1 MKKTI
6 GILVLILVC
15 CALTSCNSIKEPK
28 IKGELIGS
36 DLDSELSVERYIN
49 NYYDEKEKGLDLF
62 DQWYKIKLQSKINL
76 KSEEEGYNIETN
88 IKLNGKILDAEYD
101 FEEKG
106 VINYTIEMNGTVP
119 ASSEGDVKSE
129 LSLKFDIKITII
141 EGKTYVKA
149 LMKGN
154 VDKNSFKF
162 KLKTNIDY
170 LEHQLD
176 SILGMTGSSS
186 EMIGS
191 ILDLDIF
198 SRIFQ
203 LLSPETILDDLN
215 DSLKNDNT
223 SIYVHKNQYTTEYR
237 DLDEEEEYVEIT
249 SFELDDYNYQLL
261 SYEEYVKDS
270 YVSEDYT
277 HEMITYCEIKTAL
290 FGNVKEPLDKANY
303 VY

>member
-1 MKKTI
+1 MKRTLS
-6 GILVLILVC
+6 ILVLVLVC
-15 CALTSCNSIKEPK
+15 CSLTSCKQFKEPK
-28 IKGELIGS
+28 IKGDLIGS
-36 DLDSELSVERYIN
+36 DIDSELSVERYIN
-49 NYYDEKEKGLDLF
+49 NYYDQKEIGFDLF
-62 DQWYKIKLQSKINL
+62 DQWYKIKLYSKINL
-76 KSEEEGYNIETN
+76 KSEEEGYNLEAN

-106 VINYTIEMNGTVP
+106 VINYTVEMNGTVP
-119 ASSEGDVKSE
+119 ASSKGDVTSE

-149 LMKGN
+149 LMKGK
-154 VDKNSFKF
+154 VDKNKFNF

-186 EMIGS
+186 EMIES
-191 ILDLDIF
+191 ILDLNAF
-198 SRIFQ
+198 NEIFQ

-215 DSLKNDNT
+215 DSLKSDTT
-223 SIYVHKNQYTTEYR
+223 SIYVHKNKYTTEYR
-237 DLDEEEEYVEIT
+237 DSDDEEEYVEIT

-270 YVSEDYT
+270 YEDEDFT
-277 HEMITYCEIKTAL
+277 HEMITYCEIKTTL
-290 FGNVKEPLDKANY
+290 FGNVKAPLDKENY
-303 VY
+303 IY